1 MPRSSFVRAPVALVV
16 LAASL
21 GLAVVVVAC
30 SGGSD
35 SPAGPSCVQ
44 GLKLD
49 CTPLYNPPD
58 YPTLFEKTFKKTCA
72 SGVGTCH
79 TSDAAKGGL
88 VFEDADTAYAHLLGT
103 DGGKKRVIPGDPACS
118 LLVEKLEASEPSVR
132 MPPGSAPLPAAER
145 CAIERWIANGAAR

>member
-1 MPRSSFVRAPVALVV
+1 MLRFSFAGAFVA
-16 LAASL
+16 LAAS
-21 GLAVVVVAC
+21 LAVVVVAC
-30 SGGSD
+30 SGGDD

-49 CTPLYNPPD
+49 CTPLYDPPD

-88 VFEDADTAYAHLLGT
+88 VFEDADTAYAQLLGT
-103 DGGKKRVIPGDPACS
+103 APGAAGRKRVIPRDPACS
-118 LLVEKLEASEPSVR
+118 LLVEKLESTEPSVR
-132 MPPGSAPLPAAER
+132 MPPSSSGLPAAER